1 MRKVILGERL
11 GFMVLAAFCEFHGAA
26 VRSATTVSVDQEIGS
41 LTFNNPTDVWSD
53 DFPGGGIIVPR
64 NRGLDLPARRLSPT
78 QLFHQP
84 AAG

>member
-53 DFPGGGIIVPR
+53 DFPGGASLFRATG
-64 NRGLDLPARRLSPT
+64 GLICQRAD
-78 QLFHQP
+78 
-84 AAG
+84 